1 MTKHTSFLT
10 NCSQNVRLGK
20 RTSSLTLNTGVPQG
34 YVLSPLL
41 DALFIYDCLP
51 AHVTNTIVQ
60 FADDLTVIGLIMKND
75 EYAQV
80 QNQPG
85 APTIISS
92 FTPRRQKR

>member
-1 MTKHTSFLT
+1 M
-10 NCSQNVRLGK
+10 
-20 RTSSLTLNTGVPQG
+20 
-34 YVLSPLL
+34 LSPLL